1 MLYLMK
7 GDNLTYIFDDKTKTF
22 LAFSYFEKI
31 PTRIRNGYTYFLN
44 REYKNEFPNVEI
56 QRLDPSLYTKFK

>member
-7 GDNLTYIFDDKTKTF
+7 GDNLTYVFDDKTKTF
-22 LAFSYFEKI
+22 LAISYFEKI
-31 PTRIRNGYTYFLN
+31 PTRIRNGYAYFLH